1 MNKQLGF
8 VHSSKQSRAID
19 DDDVW
24 WLDTIN
30 VPLHFYTY
38 VHLLQLMNEP
48 WSHGGCGECAR
59 NNKKEHV
66 RVQHSNF
73 WTSRATTDHPAPQSA
88 IIALI
93 NIIIQQN
100 QILHVLLAQLGS
112 LWGGQVVTNV
122 VCKFCCNLRLDVGG
136 WVVISANKVRRKHH
150 HIPTSFNIKYSLCQ
164 SAFAA
169 WLLWAKSKNKCGAV
183 HVSKTLN
190 YVFTEAYLRP
200 DST

>member
-1 MNKQLGF
+1 MYHLT
-8 VHSSKQSRAID
+8 STPTSICCS
-19 DDDVW
+19 W
-24 WLDTIN
+24 WMSHEVTEDAVSARETTKRNMCECSTVTFEPLVQPPTI
-30 VPLHFYTY
+30 
-38 VHLLQLMNEP
+38 
-48 WSHGGCGECAR
+48 
-59 NNKKEHV
+59 
-66 RVQHSNF
+66 QHRS
-73 WTSRATTDHPAPQSA
+73 PQSSPSSTSSFSR
-88 IIALI
+88 
-93 NIIIQQN
+93 N

-112 LWGGQVVTNV
+112 LWGGQVVANV